1 MEIAQVVLAGQ
12 GHGPGRLGLSCG
24 ERLGVQLRPLDN
36 PDAGQLRNARAMPP
50 CRRAEQDGHPL
61 AVVDRQ
67 LLGDPVG
74 QRLVPAYDQVV
85 PVLIKAAG
93 NLGHGVI

>member
-1 MEIAQVVLAGQ
+1 MEIAEAVLAGQ
-12 GHGPGRLGLSCG
+12 GHGPGRLRLGRG
-24 ERLGVQLRPLDN
+24 ERLGVQLGPLDD
-36 PDAGQLRNARAMPP
+36 PDARQLRDPRAMPA

-67 LLGDPVG
+67 LLDDPVG
-74 QRLVPAYDQVV
+74 ERVVPAHDQVV

-93 NLGHGVI
+93 TWGTA